1 MISHLFGFNFFS
13 ETSFRLLLPM
23 QENTIQKRCWTYS
36 YLEDSLLVSYAFQPK
51 WTRWHL
57 LWMYFHLRAVQN
69 VPPKKRT
76 TTSTGRYCVTEYEEY
91 VARAVCSRYC
101 TTDICLVPLHS
112 FSLLSEK
119 LFGLAYYSS
128 FQKPAS
134 IVLCLLCYFGISCQ
148 WILVWENYS
157 LCVYLLLLIS
167 TKELDFLLKWDEHY
181 PDSSLNQGFISR
193 LKEQIKPKAR
203 DFSQS

>member
-1 MISHLFGFNFFS
+1 
-13 ETSFRLLLPM
+13 
-23 QENTIQKRCWTYS
+23 
-36 YLEDSLLVSYAFQPK
+36 
-51 WTRWHL
+51 
-57 LWMYFHLRAVQN
+57 MYFHLRAEQN
-69 VPPKKRT
+69 IPPKKRT

-112 FSLLSEK
+112 FSLLSE
-119 LFGLAYYSS
+119 
-128 FQKPAS
+128 
-134 IVLCLLCYFGISCQ
+134 
-148 WILVWENYS
+148 NYS
-157 LCVYLLLLIS
+157 VWHIIHHFRNPHQLFYVCFVISAYHANEFWCEKIIRLLLLIS